1 MACRQEP
8 GTAVVVTLAAEID
21 LTNNERACC
30 QLAAAVACGATV
42 VIADLTS
49 TRFCDCA
56 SLRRLLAVQQ
66 RAASSGVQLRFVMPS
81 GSPVRR
87 LAGLTGLD
95 EPLHIYPSV
104 REATAWLRR
113 PGFRVQAG

>member
-1 MACRQEP
+1 MTCRRKT
-8 GTAVVVTLAAEID
+8 GAAVVVPLAAEID
-21 LTNNERACC
+21 LTNNERACG
-30 QLAAAVACGATV
+30 QLTAAFAGGAAV

-66 RAASSGVQLRFVMPS
+66 RAASRGGQLRLVIPP

-95 EPLHIYPSV
+95 QPLNIYRSV
-104 REATAWLRR
+104 REATAWLSR
-113 PGFRVQAG
+113 PAHSIRAS